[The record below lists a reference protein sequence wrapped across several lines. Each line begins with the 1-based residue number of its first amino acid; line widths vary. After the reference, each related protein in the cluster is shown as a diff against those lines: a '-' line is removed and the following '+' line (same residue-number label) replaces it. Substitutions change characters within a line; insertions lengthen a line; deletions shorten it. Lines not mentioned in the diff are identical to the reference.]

1 MSHVGAQRA
10 PLALWSMLVAMR
22 ILVVEDD
29 AAIANALLASLKLAG
44 YAVDVCTTLG
54 FAWAA
59 LRVEPYDVLLLDLG
73 LPDGDGVD
81 LLARLRNTPRSGLAA
96 LPANDMPVLIMTAR
110 DGVDQR
116 IAGLDGG
123 ADDYLVKPFDAN
135 ELLARI
141 RAMVRRSAGRASA
154 LLRHGELVIDPAAR
168 TVVRDGKLVA
178 LGAKEF
184 ALLLTLL
191 EARPQVL
198 SKARLEAALYG
209 FGEEVDSNA
218 IEVHVHH
225 LRRKLGENLIKTMR
239 GVGYFVAREAES

>member
-1 MSHVGAQRA
+1 M
-10 PLALWSMLVAMR
+10 LAAMR

-29 AAIANALLASLKLAG
+29 AAIANALQASLKLAG
-44 YAVDVCTTLG
+44 YAVDVCATLAHG
-54 FAWAA
+54 WAA

-73 LPDGDGVD
+73 LPDGDGVN
-81 LLARLRNTPRSGLAA
+81 LLARLRNMPRSGVAA

-116 IAGLDGG
+116 IAGLDSG

-154 LLRHGELVIDPAAR
+154 ELRHGDLVIDPAAR
-168 TVVRDGKLVA
+168 TATRDGKPVA

-198 SKARLEAALYG
+198 SKSRLEAALYG

-225 LRRKLGENLIKTMR
+225 LRRKLGEGLIKTMR
-239 GVGYFVAREAES
+239 GVGYFVAREAAS

>member
-1 MSHVGAQRA
+1 
-10 PLALWSMLVAMR
+10 MR
-22 ILVVEDD
+22 PTSCLSIRRV
-29 AAIANALLASLKLAG
+29 
-44 YAVDVCTTLG
+44 
-54 FAWAA
+54 FA
-59 LRVEPYDVLLLDLG
+59 
-73 LPDGDGVD
+73 
-81 LLARLRNTPRSGLAA
+81 
-96 LPANDMPVLIMTAR
+96 
-110 DGVDQR
+110 
-116 IAGLDGG
+116 
-123 ADDYLVKPFDAN
+123 
-135 ELLARI
+135 
-141 RAMVRRSAGRASA
+141 ASA